1 MNLGR
6 MVSYSILLF
15 AGISGSRMALNIS
28 LSILTLSIIV
38 MGFVLKD
45 IEKFEQ

>member
-1 MNLGR
+1 
-6 MVSYSILLF
+6 
-15 AGISGSRMALNIS
+15 MALNIS